1 MDRRT
6 FTKYSALTVLGQ
18 AAIPGF
24 AKHFNGRLL
33 AVPELLGWLIQLN
46 DQSIP
51 SLLARQEINNDHP
64 WFGGIKNEYHIYT
77 PQGTAHFIKT
87 IACSLVMPYSEY
99 YHSEKLIER
108 LEIGITYLLRAQHA
122 DGTID
127 LLSTNFHST
136 PDTGFIVKR
145 LSPVYT
151 LLNRMDWPML
161 ALAQEKLQTF
171 LLRAGEALCKGGIHT
186 PNHRWVVSAALA
198 WLNRLFPG
206 ERYVERI
213 DQWLDEGIDI
223 DSDGQFHE
231 KSTYIYSP
239 LSDRTLITIARLL
252 DRPDLLE
259 PVRKNLEMTLY
270 YIHPNGEVVTEASG
284 RQDQYQIGYM
294 EHYYYPYR
302 YMAIKDN
309 NPRFAAVCQLIEET
323 RLPSL
328 TQYLNY
334 LLEDPELWK
343 NFPQPGNLPT
353 NYVKMFPHSGLVRIR
368 RDQID
373 ATIISDNATFF
384 TIHKGQAV
392 LQAVR
397 LASAFFGKGQFVTE
411 NIEEKGNRFVL
422 RQRLEGPYYQPYP
435 VEELPGDGDWDKM
448 PRSNRPQ
455 SEIQELE
462 ATVVIIEDNGT
473 FQLIIDIKGTENVP
487 VAVELAFRHGGTL
500 SNVSTVEDISSAFVL
515 KSGYGQYRMDDDVI
529 TFGPGH
535 AEHTWIQLRGAMP
548 KLDAQCVYLT
558 GFTPFHQV
566 FEFS

>member
-18 AAIPGF
+18 ATLPGF
-24 AKHFNGRLL
+24 AKYFNERTLS
-33 AVPELLGWLIQLN
+33 VPELLGWLIQLN

-51 SLLARQEINNDHP
+51 SLLGRQEINSNHP
-64 WFGGIKNEYHIYT
+64 WFGGIENEYQIYT
-77 PQGTAHFIKT
+77 PQDTTFFIQT
-87 IACSLVMPYSEY
+87 LACSLVTPYSEY
-99 YHSEKLIER
+99 YQSENLINR
-108 LEIGITYLLRAQHA
+108 LEIGITYLLKAQHV

-145 LSPVYT
+145 LSPVYV
-151 LLNRMDWPML
+151 LLKKTDWPKL
-161 ALAQEKLQTF
+161 TPVQEKLQTF

-198 WLNRLFPG
+198 WLNHLFPA
-206 ERYVERI
+206 ERYVDRI
-213 DQWLDEGIDI
+213 DQWLNEGIDI
-223 DSDGQFHE
+223 DPDGQFHE

-252 DRPDLLE
+252 ARPELLA

-270 YIHPNGEVVTEASG
+270 YIHPNGEIVTEASG
-284 RQDQYQIGYM
+284 RQDQYQVGYL

-302 YMAIKDN
+302 YMATKDN
-309 NPRFAAVCQLIEET
+309 HPEFAAACHLIEEM
-323 RLPSL
+323 RLPAL

-334 LLEDPELWK
+334 LLEDSGLWD
-343 NFPQPGNLPT
+343 NFPQPGNLPVD
-353 NYVKMFPHSGLVRIR
+353 YIKPFPHSGLIRIR

-373 ATIISDNATFF
+373 ATIISNNPTFL
-384 TIHKGQAV
+384 TLHKGQAI

-397 LASAFFGKGQFVTE
+397 LATAFFGKGQFSTE
-411 NIEEKGNRFVL
+411 TIEEKGSRFVL

-435 VEELPGDGDWDKM
+435 VEELLKDRDWDKM

-462 ATVVIIEDNGT
+462 TTVVIIEEKGS

-500 SNVSTVEDISSAFVL
+500 SNVSTVEDIPSAFIL

-535 AEHTWIQLRGAMP
+535 AEHTWSQLRGALP

-558 GFTPFHQV
+558 GFTPFYQV